1 MKKTTYKNM
10 WDAGKP
16 VFKGKSIAVHDYG
29 GGEVWN
35 QWLKFL
41 PKEARKRRSRQ
52 LNRRKEIK
60 IRDNSIG
67 EKNIF

>member
-29 GGEVWN
+29 GGRSEIN
-35 QWLKFL
+35 DLSFYQKKLE
-41 PKEARKRRSRQ
+41 KEDQ
-52 LNRRKEIK
+52 
-60 IRDNSIG
+60 DN
-67 EKNIF
+67 